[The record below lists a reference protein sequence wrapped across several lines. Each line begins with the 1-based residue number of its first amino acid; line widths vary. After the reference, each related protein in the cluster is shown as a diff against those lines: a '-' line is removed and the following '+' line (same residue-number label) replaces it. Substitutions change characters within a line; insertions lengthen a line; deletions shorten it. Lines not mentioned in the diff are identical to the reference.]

1 MPEILSLNNFHLA
14 KNGVRLVYGD
24 TTVYNLHLDQAIG
37 GTITANRM
45 SGNRGD
51 VVTLYNN
58 PSAGYSFDNYSVTGS
73 TLTGVQIRFNRE
85 DIYVAPSF
93 THNVYNINLQQTT
106 GGTITSD
113 KSTGYYGD
121 TVTLSNTPSE
131 HYGFRDYSITGATL
145 TGNQFTI
152 NESNVTAKA
161 NFSAWPVRNVSVQQR
176 TGGTIASNKS
186 TGYDG
191 DVVTLSNT
199 ANAGYTFTNYNV
211 TGATLTGNQFAFNG
225 GNVTAQGAFNHNV
238 YNLTLQQTSGG
249 TITADKTTGYY
260 GDTVT
265 LSNTANSG
273 YEFSGYSVTG
283 ATLTNNKFKFSESN
297 VTAQG
302 NWLNYNPLNLPPY
315 TIRLKYKS
323 GVTPTFAKN
332 TSSVQVSQNPNV
344 WDVTHENNSWRF
356 LFYNQTTQI
365 TGLIEVL
372 GANSTN
378 ISSMQGM
385 FQRCRALSSVA
396 LFDTRNVVD
405 MDTMFDD
412 CSALITV
419 PKFNTSN
426 VKSMDFM
433 FCQDNDAEG
442 ALTSVPLFDTHNVSS
457 MEYMFTRCHNL
468 LYIPEFDTSNV
479 VNMNHMCTD
488 CHSISAVPNLNLDK
502 VRAMDYAF
510 AGCYVVQTGAL
521 NLYNKASSKPNI
533 THHSNTFYYCGSDT
547 RTGSAELAQIPAS
560 WGGTGA

>member
-14 KNGVRLVYGD
+14 KHGVRLVYGD

-37 GTITANRM
+37 GSITANRM

-73 TLTGVQIRFNRE
+73 TLTGVQVRFNRE

-121 TVTLSNTPSE
+121 TVTLSNTPAE

-225 GNVTAQGAFNHNV
+225 GNVTAQGAFSAWPELKAGTLRLLYSDGVIPSANGTFTQIVEHPNIWDFKPKSV
-238 YNLTLQQTSGG
+238 LSKLQGQEELLEVIDGNLSGK
-249 TITADKTTGYY
+249 IVSDY
-260 GDTVT
+260 
-265 LSNTANSG
+265 LS
-273 YEFSGYSVTG
+273 
-283 ATLTNNKFKFSESN
+283 
-297 VTAQG
+297 
-302 NWLNYNPLNLPPY
+302 YNPKLSAVTRLNIKDC
-315 TIRLKYKS
+315 TSIRKLFLNCPSLKS
-323 GVTPTFAKN
+323 VNLEGTESLTDMSWSFNGCQALTSVN
-332 TSSVQVSQNPNV
+332 T
-344 WDVTHENNSWRF
+344 
-356 LFYNQTTQI
+356 
-365 TGLIEVL
+365 
-372 GANSTN
+372 
-378 ISSMQGM
+378 
-385 FQRCRALSSVA
+385 
-396 LFDTRNVVD
+396 FDTRNVKS
-405 MDTMFDD
+405 MEYLFFRCYSLENIPQFDTRSVTSMNWAFMYCSAIKSVPMFNTSALNRLYETFSDCYNLSSIAAWD
-412 CSALITV
+412 LSNLENLGSTFDKCSALT
-419 PKFNTSN
+419 
-426 VKSMDFM
+426 
-433 FCQDNDAEG
+433 
-442 ALTSVPLFDTHNVSS
+442 
-457 MEYMFTRCHNL
+457 
-468 LYIPEFDTSNV
+468 YIPNFNFTK
-479 VNMNHMCTD
+479 VNN
-488 CHSISAVPNLNLDK
+488 AP
-502 VRAMDYAF
+502 YAF
-510 AGCYVVQTGAL
+510 AGCWNVSGGITRA
-521 NLYNKASSKPNI
+521 YNQLRTTVGEYYDWAFHQCGISS
-533 THHSNTFYYCGSDT
+533 
-547 RTGSAELAQIPAS
+547 RTGSAELAQIP
-560 WGGTGA
+560 TGWK

>member
-73 TLTGVQIRFNRE
+73 TLTGVQVRFNRE

-121 TVTLSNTPSE
+121 TVTLSNTPAE

-145 TGNQFTI
+145 TGNQFKI

-225 GNVTAQGAFNHNV
+225 GNVTAQGAFNHDV

-249 TITADKTTGYY
+249 TITANKTTGYY

-265 LSNTANSG
+265 LSSNIEPG
-273 YEFSGYSVTG
+273 YLFEGYSITG
-283 ATLTNNKFKFSESN
+283 STLTGNQFKFN
-297 VTAQG
+297 TNDVTAKANIIEQE
-302 NWLNYNPLNLPPY
+302 PLAPL
-315 TIRLKYKS
+315 TIRLKYKQGTKPKFS
-323 GVTPTFAKN
+323 KGVGVLYNAE
-332 TSSVQVSQNPNV
+332 QNI
-344 WDVTHENNSWRF
+344 WDLT
-356 LFYNQTTQI
+356 YNDTNWKDLLDEQTN
-365 TGLIEVL
+365 LIEVL
-372 GANSTN
+372 SANTEGVWNMANMFLHCTALNTVQLFDTKDCVNMASMFYGC
-378 ISSMQGM
+378 SS
-385 FQRCRALSSVA
+385 LSSVP
-396 LFDTRNVVD
+396 L
-405 MDTMFDD
+405 
-412 CSALITV
+412 
-419 PKFNTSN
+419 FNTSK
-426 VKSMDFM
+426 VSTMARM
-433 FCQDNDAEG
+433 FYNCF
-442 ALTSVPLFDTHNVSS
+442 ALSSVPLFDTSNVEPIGLMFMNCTALTSIPLYNTNKVTTMDRMCCNCYNVQSGALALYQQASTQANPPSDHTLTFYNCGVSS
-457 MEYMFTRCHNL
+457 
-468 LYIPEFDTSNV
+468 
-479 VNMNHMCTD
+479 
-488 CHSISAVPNLNLDK
+488 
-502 VRAMDYAF
+502 
-510 AGCYVVQTGAL
+510 
-521 NLYNKASSKPNI
+521 
-533 THHSNTFYYCGSDT
+533 
-547 RTGSAELAQIPAS
+547 RTGSAELAQIPS
-560 WGGTGA
+560 DWK

>member
-14 KNGVRLVYGD
+14 KNGVRLTYGD

-73 TLTGVQIRFNRE
+73 TLTGVQVRFNRE

-121 TVTLSNTPSE
+121 TVTLSNTPAE

-161 NFSAWPVRNVSVQQR
+161 NFSAWPVRNVSIQQR

-199 ANAGYTFTNYNV
+199 ADTGYTFTNYNV

-265 LSNTANSG
+265 LSSNVEQGYIFEG
-273 YEFSGYSVTG
+273 YEITG
-283 ATLTNNKFKFSESN
+283 STLT
-297 VTAQG
+297 G
-302 NWLNYNPLNLPPY
+302 NQ
-315 TIRLKYKS
+315 
-323 GVTPTFAKN
+323 F
-332 TSSVQVSQNPNV
+332 
-344 WDVTHENNSWRF
+344 
-356 LFYNQTTQI
+356 
-365 TGLIEVL
+365 
-372 GANSTN
+372 
-378 ISSMQGM
+378 
-385 FQRCRALSSVA
+385 
-396 LFDTRNVVD
+396 
-405 MDTMFDD
+405 
-412 CSALITV
+412 
-419 PKFNTSN
+419 KFNTNDVTVKGNIIYPVTKVLSDYGNTVLTSKSYDYGYDLNIPDEDDLNYITITYTTYERSSVSTTEQTYWDYFELYDKDLNHIWQHEAQSQKADAFLYRIYHSVVMLNDYIDSWTSEESLQKYLKYDSYSKRYYYYSVYGSN
-426 VKSMDFM
+426 NINPWVGMWFGDTSKQKIKYVFDRANRLCYFYIDDILFGYAHLTIDPIIIKSMGAFHGTFVRPFTYYKLKAAM
-433 FCQDNDAEG
+433 FN
-442 ALTSVPLFDTHNVSS
+442 
-457 MEYMFTRCHNL
+457 NL
-468 LYIPEFDTSNV
+468 
-479 VNMNHMCTD
+479 
-488 CHSISAVPNLNLDK
+488 
-502 VRAMDYAF
+502 
-510 AGCYVVQTGAL
+510 QTAI
-521 NLYNKASSKPNI
+521 A
-533 THHSNTFYYCGSDT
+533 
-547 RTGSAELAQIPAS
+547 
-560 WGGTGA
+560 WG